1 MAFLLLSSFLVCFAF
16 AVAFYKPAKIPAEE
30 HVISARP
37 HEYLS
42 LDQLPDNF
50 DWKLMNGTVYVTRV
64 GNQLQPHPCGS
75 CWAIATTGALSDRI
89 KIATKSLQP
98 DINISPQVLLDCGS
112 SEGIGSCYGGD
123 HLKAYEFIHNYGIT
137 DETCTPYLSV
147 AQTNWGESDC
157 RNRMCRTCDLE
168 GNCYFING
176 TFYTI
181 SEYGSVLGEDQMKAE
196 IYKRG
201 PIACLVYAHG
211 KSFLDY
217 KGGIIT
223 DDTPYN
229 TTTHVVA
236 ITGWGVDSKTGMTF
250 WAGRNSFGTSWG
262 ENGWFKLQRGTNCLD
277 IEKSTCTWAVPEL

>member
-1 MAFLLLSSFLVCFAF
+1 MWLLLVGV
-16 AVAFYKPAKIPAEE
+16 VA
-30 HVISARP
+30 
-37 HEYLS
+37 
-42 LDQLPDNF
+42 LPNDLCLHH
-50 DWKLMNGTVYVTRV
+50 DDGPR
-64 GNQLQPHPCGS
+64 
-75 CWAIATTGALSDRI
+75 AIATTGALSDRI

-181 SEYGSVLGEDQMKAE
+181 SEYGFMFNCFDIRPVS
-196 IYKRG
+196 
-201 PIACLVYAHG
+201 
-211 KSFLDY
+211 
-217 KGGIIT
+217 
-223 DDTPYN
+223 
-229 TTTHVVA
+229 
-236 ITGWGVDSKTGMTF
+236 SK
-250 WAGRNSFGTSWG
+250 
-262 ENGWFKLQRGTNCLD
+262 
-277 IEKSTCTWAVPEL
+277 